1 MAKNGQDAGLGDD
14 AWESAIS
21 RARFKFANDASYR
34 TTFTF
39 RPRTGASGSM
49 PSISYAA
56 RRSHNTTRLIIAH
69 LTKSSTRRSWK
80 ASMARHIDG
89 IDRQERMPGI
99 WRTARGEKDDDEVG
113 NGRGSNVCD
122 VFEKK
127 SFILYSLWSI
137 LP

>member
-1 MAKNGQDAGLGDD
+1 
-14 AWESAIS
+14 
-21 RARFKFANDASYR
+21 
-34 TTFTF
+34 
-39 RPRTGASGSM
+39 
-49 PSISYAA
+49 
-56 RRSHNTTRLIIAH
+56 
-69 LTKSSTRRSWK
+69 
-80 ASMARHIDG
+80 MARHIDG